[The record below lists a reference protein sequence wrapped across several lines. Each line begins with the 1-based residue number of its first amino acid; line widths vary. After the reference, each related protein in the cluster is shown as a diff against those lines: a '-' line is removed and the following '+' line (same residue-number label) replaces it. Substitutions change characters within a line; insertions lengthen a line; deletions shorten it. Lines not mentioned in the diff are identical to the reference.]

1 MHARRIRISF
11 SDPDAT
17 DSDSGDDAA
26 ASSGTPGSTTKQ
38 QAAAGKQTEIV
49 ILVGKMVLAAEN
61 NSAAVRGSK
70 ARSAAASSSPAA
82 ASGKTKRCGGSV
94 KAESR
99 FRGVYERQPGRW
111 APEFRSHRLKVRH
124 WLGTFPT
131 EEEAKAAYDAFEARF
146 VSSSQSAGD
155 SVLPLPKDHGRDV
168 HRSSASLPADDDK
181 RPVVLALMSA
191 ATKTAAG
198 EPSISTKEGSV
209 PSPPCVSCLT
219 TASPEPESSW
229 NAQLLG
235 DALASFDQFWEE
247 EPTKEDLIGLAD
259 LSHLPLPFS
268 DGDLDH
274 ISLANL
280 SLCDAGFL

>member
-38 QAAAGKQTEIV
+38 LAAAAGKQTEIV

-61 NSAAVRGSK
+61 NSAAGRGSK
-70 ARSAAASSSPAA
+70 ARSAAASSSP
-82 ASGKTKRCGGSV
+82 SGKTKRGGV
-94 KAESR
+94 KAERR

-111 APEFRSHRLKVRH
+111 AAEFRSHRLKVRH

-146 VSSSQSAGD
+146 ISSQSQPGGV
-155 SVLPLPKDHGRDV
+155 VLPLPNGDSRDV
-168 HRSSASLPADDDK
+168 HKSSASLLVLTDDDK

-191 ATKTAAG
+191 TTKTAAA

-209 PSPPCVSCLT
+209 PSTPCVSCLT
-219 TASPEPESSW
+219 TASPSPEASP

-235 DALASFDQFWEE
+235 DAPTSFDWFWEE
-247 EPTKEDLIGLAD
+247 EPTEDDLIGLSD

-268 DGDLDH
+268 DCDLDNLMSLGDL
-274 ISLANL
+274 SL
-280 SLCDAGFL
+280 SDAGFL